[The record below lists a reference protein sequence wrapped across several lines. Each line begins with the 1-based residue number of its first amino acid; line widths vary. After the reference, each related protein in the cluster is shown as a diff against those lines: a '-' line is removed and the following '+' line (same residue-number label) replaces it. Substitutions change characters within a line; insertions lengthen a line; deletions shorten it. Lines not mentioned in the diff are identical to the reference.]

1 MNPDTVQSQQDDM
14 SDVEENDGEAAA
26 VKERGRMEEEKEYE
40 DGENEDEQ
48 NEAQTEDVEGQK
60 TMYTI
65 CSIVVDLIIKRG
77 RYGIPLFDLILP
89 QCCTCFKSGLRWFFL
104 CSKV

>member
-1 MNPDTVQSQQDDM
+1 MGTVSQRPVRVNPETVQSQQDDM

-48 NEAQTEDVEGQK
+48 NETQTEDVEGEI

-65 CSIVVDLIIKRG
+65 CIVVADPIFKRG
-77 RYGIPLFDLILP
+77 SHSLI
-89 QCCTCFKSGLRWFFL
+89 
-104 CSKV
+104 

>member
-1 MNPDTVQSQQDDM
+1 MIIFYSIHRLTNTGTVSQRPVRVNPETVQSQQDDM

-48 NEAQTEDVEGQK
+48 NETQTEDVEGEI
-60 TMYTI
+60 TMYII
-65 CSIVVDLIIKRG
+65 CIVVADPIFKRG
-77 RYGIPLFDLILP
+77 SHSLI
-89 QCCTCFKSGLRWFFL
+89 
-104 CSKV
+104 